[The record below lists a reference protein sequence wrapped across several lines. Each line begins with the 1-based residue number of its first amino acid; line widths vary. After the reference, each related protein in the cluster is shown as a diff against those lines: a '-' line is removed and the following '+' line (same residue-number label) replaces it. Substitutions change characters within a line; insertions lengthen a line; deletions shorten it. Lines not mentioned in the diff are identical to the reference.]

1 MDNVATPFLQNMT
14 SVIQLLP
21 TWEYLSSEQYGEGEG
36 ICIDGELIK
45 SKDELYE
52 YYCTRDWAFLRD
64 ENGNKISDGKG
75 GFKLKPAVESLR
87 EFHDGLYVRL
97 DSGEKVFASHT
108 VNAYYFVGNNLQTRV
123 TYNDITGGIDEYGK
137 KPAGD
142 GVVPYYSA
150 IPGYTTAE
158 IEAMK
163 QNGHVIEYSE
173 GHFEVG
179 CKWSMTQEDVYKI
192 LEAETAK

>member
-1 MDNVATPFLQNMT
+1 MA
-14 SVIQLLP
+14 
-21 TWEYLSSEQYGEGEG
+21 
-36 ICIDGELIK
+36 EL
-45 SKDELYE
+45 
-52 YYCTRDWAFLRD
+52 
-64 ENGNKISDGKG
+64 
-75 GFKLKPAVESLR
+75 V
-87 EFHDGLYVRL
+87 
-97 DSGEKVFASHT
+97 
-108 VNAYYFVGNNLQTRV
+108 FVGNNLQTRV
-123 TYNDITGGIDEYGK
+123 TYNDITSGIDEYGK

-142 GVVPYYSA
+142 GVVPYYSS